1 MPVLISAL
9 ESVDYIY
16 GDTLF
21 EGQSPVTTTVLH
33 SPPCL
38 QRTLSLKA
46 TVEWLTTGYKHYA
59 EKMRFSGHEGA
70 THNYA
75 YLRRIL
81 QSRWLP
87 ILELMRSALRSPS
100 FQSRDTAPL
109 QRIKQLWEDLG
120 ASYRLSKKSKE
131 LDSAAALVGYVK
143 SAERE
148 GGCAWRECAC
158 FGRRGVWHRT
168 RRVCKGCWVAVYCC
182 ERCQKG

>member
-21 EGQSPVTTTVLH
+21 E
-33 SPPCL
+33 
-38 QRTLSLKA
+38 A

-59 EKMRFSGHEGA
+59 GKMRFSGHEGA
-70 THNYA
+70 TRNYA

-100 FQSRDTAPL
+100 FQSRDTAAL

-120 ASYRLSKKSKE
+120 SSYRLSKKSKE
-131 LDSAAALVGYVK
+131 LDSVETLVGYVK
-143 SAERE
+143 SEERE
-148 GGCAWRECAC
+148 KGCAWRECAC

-182 ERCQKG
+182 ERCQKGDWKLGHRDVCVGRRVLPTE